1 MESFQYT
8 QKEFYLLIKKNLRR
22 IHYNSGY
29 SRAQVAE
36 GIDISF
42 QAYSDML
49 TLSLIERYPSLE
61 TMRRFC
67 LFFHVEI
74 IEFFKP
80 INESILQNN

>member
-1 MESFQYT
+1 MEYSKYK

-22 IHYNSGY
+22 IHYESGY

-42 QAYSDML
+42 QAYSNML
-49 TLSLIERYPSLE
+49 TLSLIDRYPSLE

-67 LFFHVEI
+67 LFFHIEI
-74 IEFFKP
+74 TEFFKP
-80 INESILQNN
+80 IDEPLLQNN

>member
-1 MESFQYT
+1 MEGFQYT

-36 GIDISF
+36 GVDISF

-49 TLSLIERYPSLE
+49 TLSLIDRYPSLE
-61 TMRRFC
+61 TMRLFC